1 MSNSYECSAGRL
13 ALLGA
18 QNGIVVWHIVNGP
31 APPVDALG
39 EQRPRLCGVRLM
51 HFQDRRVDTRP
62 VAARRDPAHGQ
73 LPLDPSEFRIVR
85 TLAQQNPSGIAR
97 ARLHIARL
105 PSFERAAPS
114 LAVVAADVCSA
125 RSTRHVLAHS
135 PLRSTSSASQSV
147 SSRRMSARRLT
158 FSRFAFSCTAV
169 QKPAGILSSR
179 YRRPVLPC
187 GLNSFEYPPELNR
200 CRVIACSPPSRRSTC
215 QASAASRYRHCRQP

>member
-18 QNGIVVWHIVNGP
+18 ENGIVVWHIVNGP
-31 APPVDALG
+31 APPADALR

-62 VAARRDPAHGQ
+62 VAARREPAHGQ
-73 LPLDPSEFRIVR
+73 LPLDPSALR
-85 TLAQQNPSGIAR
+85 IAR

-135 PLRSTSSASQSV
+135 PLRSASSASQSV
-147 SSRRMSARRLT
+147 SSRRLT

-187 GLNSFEYPPELNR
+187 GLNSFVYPPELNR

>member
-13 ALLGA
+13 ALLGG
-18 QNGIVVWHIVNGP
+18 QRVIVVWHIVNGP

-147 SSRRMSARRLT
+147 STRRLT

-187 GLNSFEYPPELNR
+187 GLNSFVYPPELNR

-215 QASAASRYRHCRQP
+215 QATAASRYRHCRQP